1 MLADSED
8 RTIVSS
14 LGWVD
19 RGAIW
24 ILETGTGHTRSVD
37 LGGAKYLSLHRGTS
51 NHFSA
56 VHHYDSDRLVIT
68 AHHFDRPDEI
78 LSRCVVSQGS
88 RGIDGPISP
97 WEHVPRHY
105 VAYLE
110 QPAWSEFALV
120 TIQATGNVA
129 LQTFDWYDDSY
140 DKGYQGITGTT
151 EIPGSHLLL
160 VSVQRC
166 SKPIVYDPE
175 SQCKV
180 GEFALSDGHGNPR
193 FLFRRKKAELWADD
207 YDTIVKVEPDSWRIL
222 KTRRLQ
228 KSQSGTAQF
237 VGEFSFNRDE
247 SICAVARPFSGDI
260 VGLDPRSL
268 RTRYRAKLGG
278 QPLEVSLLS
287 DRRVFA
293 RDWKTGDLLQGRLRR
308 AWAA

>member
-14 LGWVD
+14 LGWID
-19 RGAIW
+19 GGAIW
-24 ILETGTGHTRSVD
+24 ILETETGRTRLVD
-37 LGGAKYLSLHRGTS
+37 LGGAKYLSLHRGS
-51 NHFSA
+51 ANHFSA
-56 VHHYDSDRLVIT
+56 VHHYDADRLVIT

-88 RGIDGPISP
+88 REVDGPESP

-120 TIQATGNVA
+120 KIEPTGNVS

-140 DKGYQGITGTT
+140 DKGYQGIVGVT

-160 VSVQRC
+160 VSVQRS

-180 GEFALSDGHGNPR
+180 GEVVLSDGHGNPR
-193 FLFRRKKAELWADD
+193 LFFRRNRSELWADD
-207 YDTIVKVEPDSWRIL
+207 YDTIVKLEPESWRIL
-222 KTRRLQ
+222 KTRKLQ
-228 KSQSGTAQF
+228 KAQSGTAQF
-237 VGEFSFNRDE
+237 IGEFGFNRDE
-247 SICAVARPFSGDI
+247 SICAIARPFSGDI

-268 RTRYRAKLGG
+268 RVRYRAKLGG
-278 QPLEVSLLS
+278 QPIEVSLLN
-287 DRRVFA
+287 DRQVFA
-293 RDWKTGDLLQGRLRR
+293 RDWKTGDLLHGSLRR